1 MLFQQGRTYRSEV
14 SFIIQC
20 VLGVEKLNRFHI
32 SFSTAPMRWKYG
44 TQARGIQPWM
54 SLLMPV
60 SQTHSV
66 DLSFSHPFHLMASLG
81 MLSLGFV
88 GHYGL
93 HAMFNCLRI
102 DPNHRRTPLGK
113 RSSLSRNGK
122 WPSLSNHQ
130 RPLDRPLSPEI
141 KPSHQWKSSAI
152 PTLSGERRIKHR
164 VQHGF
169 SSTKHPKNSIEDRWR
184 NLLYPLLA
192 WEKPQLL
199 EKLCFMR
206 FPLTSP
212 IYVFARTPKC
222 SLEQSTIRNIGFN
235 SSRGQRFLSFCYR

>member
-1 MLFQQGRTYRSEV
+1 MCARCGEAESISHILFHCPHAMEV
-14 SFIIQC
+14 WN
-20 VLGVEKLNRFHI
+20 LGPWNTTMDVPLDARFLD
-32 SFSTAPMRWKYG
+32 TL
-44 TQARGIQPWM
+44 RG
-54 SLLMPV
+54 S
-60 SQTHSV
+60 
-66 DLSFSHPFHLMASLG
+66 PFLTPLPPYVG

-152 PTLSGERRIKHR
+152 PTLPGERRIKHR
-164 VQHGF
+164 V
-169 SSTKHPKNSIEDRWR
+169 
-184 NLLYPLLA
+184 
-192 WEKPQLL
+192 
-199 EKLCFMR
+199 
-206 FPLTSP
+206 
-212 IYVFARTPKC
+212 
-222 SLEQSTIRNIGFN
+222 
-235 SSRGQRFLSFCYR
+235 